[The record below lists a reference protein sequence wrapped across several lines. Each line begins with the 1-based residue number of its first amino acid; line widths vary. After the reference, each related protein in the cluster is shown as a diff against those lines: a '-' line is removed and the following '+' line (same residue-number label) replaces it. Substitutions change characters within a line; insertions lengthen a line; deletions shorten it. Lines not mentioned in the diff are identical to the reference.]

1 MGHTHVVNVYI
12 RKGVQTEHGKEGKK
26 IMSGRREDNV
36 SRKEIELYKIQ
47 RKDNASNI
55 QAVAMAA
62 RNAGMTY
69 GQYVAMQY
77 AKENCIRRHGVK

>member
-1 MGHTHVVNVYI
+1 MYTLEKVFKLNTG
-12 RKGVQTEHGKEGKK
+12 RKV
-26 IMSGRREDNV
+26 INFMSGRREDNV

-62 RNAGMTY
+62 RNEGMTY

>member
-1 MGHTHVVNVYI
+1 MYTLEKVFKLNTE
-12 RKGVQTEHGKEGKK
+12 RKV
-26 IMSGRREDNV
+26 INFMSGRREDNV

-55 QAVAMAA
+55 QAGAMAA

>member
-1 MGHTHVVNVYI
+1 MYTLEKVFKLNTE
-12 RKGVQTEHGKEGKK
+12 RKV
-26 IMSGRREDNV
+26 INFMSGRREDNV

>member
-1 MGHTHVVNVYI
+1 MYTLEKVFKLNTE
-12 RKGVQTEHGKEGKK
+12 RKV
-26 IMSGRREDNV
+26 INFMSGRREDNV
-36 SRKEIELYKIQ
+36 RRKEIELYKIQ

-77 AKENCIRRHGVK
+77 AKENCIRRHEVK